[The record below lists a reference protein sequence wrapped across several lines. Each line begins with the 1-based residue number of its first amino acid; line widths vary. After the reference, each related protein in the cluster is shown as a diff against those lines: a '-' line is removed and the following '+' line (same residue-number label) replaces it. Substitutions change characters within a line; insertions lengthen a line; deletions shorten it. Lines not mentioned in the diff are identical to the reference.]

1 MKFLFHRRWATL
13 LFVTIAFS
21 LTACGASRSMAVSPD
36 GQRHETEGLASWY
49 GERFHGRTTASGAPF
64 DMYAFTAA
72 HKTLPFGTKVRVVHG
87 ETKKSVVVTI
97 TDRGPFAE
105 GRVIDLSYA
114 AAKDLGMIEAGILP
128 VELTILNW

>member
-1 MKFLFHRRWATL
+1 
-13 LFVTIAFS
+13 
-21 LTACGASRSMAVSPD
+21 MAVSPD